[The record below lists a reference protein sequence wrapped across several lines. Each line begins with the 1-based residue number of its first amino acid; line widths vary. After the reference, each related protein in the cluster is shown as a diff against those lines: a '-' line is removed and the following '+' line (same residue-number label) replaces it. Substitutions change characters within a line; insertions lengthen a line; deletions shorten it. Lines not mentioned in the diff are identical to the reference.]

1 MFLPFGAISFC
12 NFIGQQSV
20 IPALTG
26 PIAVRSAL
34 MEYKAASSA
43 AECAVSMNGF
53 SLGGVHL
60 LVEAVDSAMADALRG
75 VYSVAR
81 LRCLYA
87 VTHAACRFLLSLQT
101 CVAIHNASS

>member
-1 MFLPFGAISFC
+1 LLTYCRNIRNEINAAELHAVFLPFGAISFC
-12 NFIGQQSV
+12 NFVGQQSV

-43 AECAVSMNGF
+43 AECAVCMNGF

-60 LVEAVDSAMADALRG
+60 LVEAVDSAMAEALRG
-75 VYSVAR
+75 
-81 LRCLYA
+81 L
-87 VTHAACRFLLSLQT
+87 
-101 CVAIHNASS
+101 